1 MRSSSVKTLVS
12 VASITLTLVL
22 AAPSAEAR
30 PAQRSRGSQTTQ
42 SSVTDRAQR
51 VVRQLLQRF
60 FGISANELPS
70 DPIPGFA
77 ELSGDTPELPSD
89 PIPRAPVKP

>member
-60 FGISANELPS
+60 FGISANELPT
-70 DPIPGFA
+70 DPVPGFA
-77 ELSGDTPELPSD
+77 GTGDNPEIPSD
-89 PIPRAPVKP
+89 PTPVAPAKP